1 MAYATGL
8 IDFTTKL
15 FDDGGPLIWVLLAL
29 LLWGLYIIVVK
40 SHELRRDRVISPQV
54 VQDVEKLLLEN
65 RLPDATAFCKQN
77 AVPMTRVILAGI
89 YHFDRS
95 ESELKDI
102 LEEAGRQ
109 EVPVIRR
116 NLTALGTI
124 AGVAPL
130 FGLLGTVLGMIE
142 VFSTLSQGTGID
154 ASDLAGGIS
163 QALIT
168 TACGLVVA
176 IPTLAF
182 YNSLSNRASN
192 VIIEMEKISLQM
204 VAVLK
209 RSQ

>member
-1 MAYATGL
+1 
-8 IDFTTKL
+8 
-15 FDDGGPLIWVLLAL
+15 
-29 LLWGLYIIVVK
+29 
-40 SHELRRDRVISPQV
+40 
-54 VQDVEKLLLEN
+54 
-65 RLPDATAFCKQN
+65 
-77 AVPMTRVILAGI
+77 MTRVILAGI

-95 ESELKDI
+95 EAELKDI

-130 FGLLGTVLGMIE
+130 LGLLGTVLGMIE

-154 ASDLAGGIS
+154 ATDLAGGIS

-209 RSQ
+209 RSR

>member
-1 MAYATGL
+1 M
-8 IDFTTKL
+8 
-15 FDDGGPLIWVLLAL
+15 
-29 LLWGLYIIVVK
+29 
-40 SHELRRDRVISPQV
+40 
-54 VQDVEKLLLEN
+54 
-65 RLPDATAFCKQN
+65 
-77 AVPMTRVILAGI
+77 
-89 YHFDRS
+89 
-95 ESELKDI
+95 
-102 LEEAGRQ
+102 
-109 EVPVIRR
+109 
-116 NLTALGTI
+116 
-124 AGVAPL
+124 
-130 FGLLGTVLGMIE
+130 
-142 VFSTLSQGTGID
+142 FSTLSQGTGID